1 MDTLEDRFT
10 FHGRSHMQSASC
22 FFRHTSLVQGLQ
34 HATLIF
40 AMGGAL
46 AWATPVGAQTGW
58 RTVAPASSGPAVVVT
73 PIPEAVA
80 HEPQAQAQAPT
91 QTSAEGGLQ
100 LFGVTLSTATRADM
114 RQAIRHED
122 LKPQREDDA
131 FHEDIYEA
139 LNWMPGLLQMKFSYE
154 PQGQRLAR
162 VDYVFMTFS
171 DNAHVEDVKLRIE
184 GRFGPPHRV
193 TGREQSGPYQ
203 AVWRLP
209 DQMEIFVAREWPQKT
224 TQLRF
229 TNLPVWAQM
238 RPDSVRDRGQVVQRE
253 KNQNNQALP
262 MWVSR

>member
-1 MDTLEDRFT
+1 MGTLEDRFT
-10 FHGRSHMQSASC
+10 FHGRSYMQSASR
-22 FFRHTSLVQGLQ
+22 FSRNTPLVQGLQ
-34 HATLIF
+34 QATLIC

-46 AWATPVGAQTGW
+46 VWVTPVVAQTGW
-58 RTVAPASSGPAVVVT
+58 RAVSPASFGSAMVVK
-73 PIPEAVA
+73 PIPETVA
-80 HEPQAQAQAPT
+80 TEPKAQAQAPT
-91 QTSAEGGLQ
+91 EGGLQ
-100 LFGVTLSTATRADM
+100 MFGVNLSTATRADM
-114 RQAIRHED
+114 RQAIRNEG
-122 LKPQREDDA
+122 LKPQREDEA
-131 FHEDIYEA
+131 FQQDIYEA
-139 LNWMPGLLQMKFSYE
+139 TNWMPGLLQLKFSYS

-184 GRFGPPHRV
+184 GRFGRPQHV

-229 TNLPVWAQM
+229 TNQPVWAQM
-238 RPDSVRDRGQVVQRE
+238 RPDSVREEGQVVRRE

>member
-1 MDTLEDRFT
+1 MGTLKDRFNL
-10 FHGRSHMQSASC
+10 HGRSHMQSATR
-22 FFRHTSLVQGLQ
+22 FFRPTSLVQGLHQ
-34 HATLIF
+34 ATLIC
-40 AMGGAL
+40 AMGCAL
-46 AWATPVGAQTGW
+46 GGVTPVWAQTGW
-58 RTVAPASSGPAVVVT
+58 RAVSPAPSGPAVVVA
-73 PIPEAVA
+73 PKSEVVA
-80 HEPQAQAQAPT
+80 PQPKVQAQAP
-91 QTSAEGGLQ
+91 AEGGLQ
-100 LFGVTLSTATRADM
+100 MFGVILSTATRAEM
-114 RQAIRHED
+114 RQAIRNEG

-131 FHEDIYEA
+131 FQEDIYEA
-139 LNWMPGLLQMKFSYE
+139 LNWMPGLLQMKFIYD
-154 PQGQRLAR
+154 PRGQRLAR

-184 GRFGPPHRV
+184 SRFGRAQSV

-203 AVWRLP
+203 AVWLLP

-238 RPDSVRDRGQVVQRE
+238 RPDSVREGGQAVRRE

>member
-1 MDTLEDRFT
+1 
-10 FHGRSHMQSASC
+10 MQSASR
-22 FFRHTSLVQGLQ
+22 FFGHTSLVQGLQ
-34 HATLIF
+34 QATLIC

-46 AWATPVGAQTGW
+46 AWVTPVEAQTGW
-58 RTVAPASSGPAVVVT
+58 RSVSPASAGSAVVVT
-73 PIPEAVA
+73 PIPVAVVP
-80 HEPQAQAQAPT
+80 EPSTQAQAP
-91 QTSAEGGLQ
+91 AEGGLQ
-100 LFGVTLSTATRADM
+100 MFGVTLSTATRADM
-114 RQAIRHED
+114 RQAIRNEG

-131 FHEDIYEA
+131 FQEDIYEA
-139 LNWMPGLLQMKFSYE
+139 LNWMPGLLQMKFIYA

-184 GRFGPPHRV
+184 GRFGRPQSV

-203 AVWRLP
+203 AIWRLP

-229 TNLPVWAQM
+229 TNVPVWGQM
-238 RPDSVRDRGQVVQRE
+238 RPDSTRESGQPIRRE

-262 MWVSR
+262 VWTSR

>member
-1 MDTLEDRFT
+1 
-10 FHGRSHMQSASC
+10 MQSASR
-22 FFRHTSLVQGLQ
+22 FFRNTHLVQRLQ
-34 HATLIF
+34 QATLICT
-40 AMGGAL
+40 MGCAL
-46 AWATPVGAQTGW
+46 AWVTPVWAQTGW
-58 RTVAPASSGPAVVVT
+58 RSVSTAPSGPAVMLT
-73 PIPEAVA
+73 PIPEAA
-80 HEPQAQAQAPT
+80 APQPKAKV
-91 QTSAEGGLQ
+91 EGGLQ
-100 LFGVTLSTATRADM
+100 MFGVILSTATRAEL
-114 RQAIRHED
+114 RQAIRDEG

-131 FHEDIYEA
+131 FREDIYDA
-139 LNWMPGLLQMKFSYE
+139 LNWMPGLLQMKFSYA

-184 GRFGPPHRV
+184 GRFGRPQSV

-229 TNLPVWAQM
+229 TNLPVWGQM
-238 RPDSVRDRGQVVQRE
+238 RPDSVRENGQTVRRE

-262 MWVSR
+262 LWVAR

>member
-1 MDTLEDRFT
+1 
-10 FHGRSHMQSASC
+10 MQSASRL
-22 FFRHTSLVQGLQ
+22 FRHTSLVQGLQ
-34 HATLIF
+34 QATLIC
-40 AMGGAL
+40 AMGGVL

-58 RTVAPASSGPAVVVT
+58 RTVSPVSSGPAVVVT

-80 HEPQAQAQAPT
+80 PEPKVQAQAQAQAP
-91 QTSAEGGLQ
+91 ADGGLQ
-100 LFGVTLSTATRADM
+100 MFGVTLSTATRADM
-114 RQAIRHED
+114 RQAIRNEG

-131 FHEDIYEA
+131 FQEDIYEA
-139 LNWMPGLLQMKFSYE
+139 LNWMPGLLQMKFSYA

-162 VDYVFMTFS
+162 VDYLFMTFS

-184 GRFGPPHRV
+184 GRFGRPQSV

-203 AVWRLP
+203 AIWRLP

-229 TNLPVWAQM
+229 TNLPVWGQM
-238 RPDSVRDRGQVVQRE
+238 RPYAARENGQPIRRE
-253 KNQNNQALP
+253 RNQNNQALP

>member
-1 MDTLEDRFT
+1 
-10 FHGRSHMQSASC
+10 
-22 FFRHTSLVQGLQ
+22 
-34 HATLIF
+34 
-40 AMGGAL
+40 
-46 AWATPVGAQTGW
+46 
-58 RTVAPASSGPAVVVT
+58 VVVT

-80 HEPQAQAQAPT
+80 PEPQSQAQAPT
-91 QTSAEGGLQ
+91 HTPAEGGLQ

-131 FHEDIYEA
+131 FQEDIYEA
-139 LNWMPGLLQMKFSYE
+139 LNWMPGLLQMKFSYA

-184 GRFGPPHRV
+184 GRFGRPQRV

-238 RPDSVRDRGQVVQRE
+238 QSDSVREGGQVVRRE

-262 MWVSR
+262 VWVSR

>member
-1 MDTLEDRFT
+1 ME
-10 FHGRSHMQSASC
+10 SASR
-22 FFRHTSLVQGLQ
+22 FFRRTSPVQGLQ
-34 HATLIF
+34 HVTLIC
-40 AMGGAL
+40 AVGCLL
-46 AWATPVGAQTGW
+46 AWATSVGAQTG
-58 RTVAPASSGPAVVVT
+58 RGAIPPASSGPAVVVT

-131 FHEDIYEA
+131 FQEDIYEA
-139 LNWMPGLLQMKFSYE
+139 LNWMPGLLQMKFSYA

-184 GRFGPPHRV
+184 SRFGRPQRV

-229 TNLPVWAQM
+229 TNLSVWGQM
-238 RPDSVRDRGQVVQRE
+238 RNDSVRESGQVVRRE

-262 MWVSR
+262 VWVSR